1 MENKTPNFNRQKF
14 LIVFIKYAG
23 GQLTK
28 MDFQKLLFLY
38 HRTSNTTYYDFIPYN
53 YGCYSFQASSDLEIL
68 QNQGWIT
75 IGEREIKLTIKTE
88 IHFEKNINNLSALKS
103 FMAECHN
110 LRGDKLVKTIYKR
123 YPYYAIH
130 SKISRR
136 VLNEDDLQVIQKE
149 KESYLNTQP
158 TLFTIGYE
166 GISFETYVNLLIQNN
181 VCLLCDVRNNPLS
194 RKFGFSKN
202 MLSSVLPK
210 IGIDYIHI
218 PELGIVSSK
227 RNHLEGVNDYK
238 ILFDEYLE
246 TLSEKK
252 VYLEQIIKLLKKY
265 SRISLTCFE
274 KEIKNCHRYYL
285 SRFLEHEYNIKVV
298 DL

>member
-1 MENKTPNFNRQKF
+1 MNNKAPNFNRQKF

-38 HRTSNTTYYDFIPYN
+38 HRTSHTAYYDFVPYH
-53 YGCYSFQASSDLEIL
+53 YGCYSFRAFSDLEIL

-75 IGEREIKLTIKTE
+75 IGEREIKLTIKEE
-88 IHFEKNINNLSALKS
+88 IHFEKNINNLSALKG
-103 FMAECHN
+103 FMADYHN
-110 LRGDKLVKTIYKR
+110 VRGDELIKKIYKS

-136 VLNEDDLQVIQKE
+136 VLDEDDLQVIQKE
-149 KESYLNTQP
+149 RQSYLDTSP